1 MDKGTMEKIKTNV
14 DSGLDSALQQL
25 YTAAPQA
32 EEALTSLSAQVGLQ
46 QKYLLGIG
54 LIIAGLLVMAVLVAL
69 NLHTFLISVGLW
81 LSLTYRSFNAI
92 DGASVA
98 TPSDEALMELK
109 HLLAYSV
116 VASGFLVLEP
126 VLVIV
131 PFYFYI
137 KYVALFA
144 AYYADAFD
152 NALVGLIKTRVIP
165 LLKSSEDKKER

>member
-1 MDKGTMEKIKTNV
+1 MEKIKTTV
-14 DSGLDSALQQL
+14 DSGLDSALGQL

-46 QKYLLGIG
+46 EKYLLGIG
-54 LIIAGLLVMAVLVAL
+54 LIFCGLIVLAVLVAL
-69 NLHTFLISVGLW
+69 NLHTVLISVGLW
-81 LSLTYRSFNAI
+81 LSLTYRSFRAI
-92 DGASVA
+92 DAASSA
-98 TPSDEALMELK
+98 TPSEEALMELK

-126 VLVIV
+126 VLTIV

-137 KYVALFA
+137 KYLALFA

-152 NALVGLIKTRVIP
+152 NALVGIIKTKLIP
-165 LLKSSEDKKER
+165 LMKSDDKKER